1 MPSGVV
7 ILAAYNAE
15 DQFLVGNP
23 QVSHFRSAYI
33 HHRPFA
39 TEFRKISFDTKT
51 TLGQYSISVDF
62 PRDGDLIKNIYV
74 RAKFPSPPDGY
85 GWTNNLGYACMKE
98 VRLRAGEIIL
108 DRQTGEWMNTW
119 GTLTTPASKQPGFN
133 DLIGRDNT
141 INSLSGPQD
150 LMIPLPFWFCKH
162 PETAFPLISLQ
173 NQRLRLEIDT
183 RPVESLIIDSPGCNT
198 RVSLSDSVEF
208 SLIVE
213 YVYLDREEARW
224 FVNRPQVY
232 LIEQVQQDLNNEFCG
247 GSSLIRR
254 ELPFNGLM
262 KELIFLTRYRVRSR
276 ENLWFFYSSQEPGID
291 GGGEFMSGANPA
303 TDDGIR
309 HGDIIDS
316 AKIQYD
322 TYDIVPEYPA
332 RFFRVLQPYQHHTV
346 TPDDYIYCYSWAIR
360 PEEWNPSGHINTFRS
375 TNMTLVLRKSVAAS
389 SYPTVLHTY
398 ALMYNIL
405 KINKGVCGLEFMYA

>member
-1 MPSGVV
+1 
-7 ILAAYNAE
+7 
-15 DQFLVGNP
+15 
-23 QVSHFRSAYI
+23 
-33 HHRPFA
+33 
-39 TEFRKISFDTKT
+39 
-51 TLGQYSISVDF
+51 
-62 PRDGDLIKNIYV
+62 
-74 RAKFPSPPDGY
+74 
-85 GWTNNLGYACMKE
+85 MKE